1 LLGFLVYTLGYV
13 ISAPGK
19 FNFIICQLFQII
31 GFVILLFGCIPLIKS
46 KIDNSYLK
54 IIYPIYFIWLL
65 SVIFRGFQFD
75 YISIKN
81 SFINPNGVL
90 LYFTPLI
97 ILLPQKLTFY
107 KRIFDVIIIMGISF
121 LVCDVIFIKG
131 LLDRYNEL
139 TRDYIET
146 FTILS
151 VPCGFILL
159 TYPYHTNKRKLIAG
173 GIVVLSLL
181 LAIYRARRGLSFI
194 CFSIL
199 MFSYYIY
206 LINTKKKVLL
216 IYLSILTVVIG
227 VLYISDTYKVN
238 KNGLFGFIVQRGETD
253 TRTGV
258 ELYFYNDMKTKD
270 WIIGRGIN
278 GEYFCP
284 GIDFNQQ
291 TDYRALIETGYLQII
306 LKGGIVSLA
315 LYLLISIPAIFLGF
329 FHSKNI
335 LSKASAIW
343 IFIAVMSLYPTTVD
357 SFSLQYLVV
366 WISIGIC
373 YSKKMRN
380 LPDNI
385 IKEIIN
391 NPSSLV

>member
-1 LLGFLVYTLGYV
+1 
-13 ISAPGK
+13 
-19 FNFIICQLFQII
+19 
-31 GFVILLFGCIPLIKS
+31 
-46 KIDNSYLK
+46 
-54 IIYPIYFIWLL
+54 
-65 SVIFRGFQFD
+65 
-75 YISIKN
+75 
-81 SFINPNGVL
+81 
-90 LYFTPLI
+90 
-97 ILLPQKLTFY
+97 
-107 KRIFDVIIIMGISF
+107 MGISF